1 MLDMYLH
8 ASVVPALVLSCQ
20 PSLFAGMRILMATMG
35 SGYSAIVIDHFQNP
49 RNVGELA
56 DANAH
61 ASVSNPVCGDMLQ
74 LMLKISDGRI
84 AQVRFKTFGCE
95 AAIAASSLLTELIQG
110 KALTD
115 VQDITPEMI
124 TTALGGL
131 PKVKLHAASLAEE
144 ALKEAL
150 EHYRASHG

>member
-1 MLDMYLH
+1 
-8 ASVVPALVLSCQ
+8 
-20 PSLFAGMRILMATMG
+20 MATTG

-56 DANAH
+56 DANAR
-61 ASVSNPVCGDMLQ
+61 ASVSNPVCGDVLQ
-74 LMLKISDGRI
+74 LTLYIDDGRI
-84 AQVRFKTFGCE
+84 AQARFKTFGCE
-95 AAIAASSLLTELIQG
+95 AAIAASSLLTEMIQG

-124 TTALGGL
+124 TAALGGL
-131 PKVKLHAASLAEE
+131 PRVKLHAASLAEE

-150 EHYRASHG
+150 AHYEASHG

>member
-1 MLDMYLH
+1 MGTIM
-8 ASVVPALVLSCQ
+8 P
-20 PSLFAGMRILMATMG
+20 TTG

-56 DANAH
+56 DANAR
-61 ASVSNPVCGDMLQ
+61 AAVSNPVCGDVLQ
-74 LMLKISDGRI
+74 LMLQINDGRI

-95 AAIAASSLLTELIQG
+95 AAIAASSLLTEMIQG

-131 PKVKLHAASLAEE
+131 PRVKLHAASLAEE

-150 EHYRASHG
+150 EHYGAAHG

>member
-1 MLDMYLH
+1 
-8 ASVVPALVLSCQ
+8 
-20 PSLFAGMRILMATMG
+20 MRTIMATTG
-35 SGYSAIVIDHFQNP
+35 SGYSTIVIDHFQNP

-56 DANAH
+56 DANAR
-61 ASVSNPVCGDMLQ
+61 ASVSNPVCGDVLQ

-95 AAIAASSLLTELIQG
+95 AAIAASSLLTEMIQG

-124 TTALGGL
+124 TAALGGL

-150 EHYRASHG
+150 EHYGASHG

>member
-1 MLDMYLH
+1 
-8 ASVVPALVLSCQ
+8 
-20 PSLFAGMRILMATMG
+20 MATTG

-56 DANAH
+56 DANAR
-61 ASVSNPVCGDMLQ
+61 ASVNNPVCGDVLQ
-74 LMLKISDGRI
+74 LMLKISDGCI

-95 AAIAASSLLTELIQG
+95 AAIAASSLLTEMIQG

-115 VQDITPEMI
+115 VQHITPEMI
-124 TTALGGL
+124 TAALGGL

-150 EHYRASHG
+150 EHYGASHG